1 MIVMILL
8 FFLIL
13 IIGVPVS
20 FAVGLASYAGVLL
33 FTDIPA
39 AEVFSYILL
48 ALDNPL
54 LLAVPFIILAAN
66 LMNAGGT
73 TDRLIDVCSGLLGH
87 KRGGLAY
94 VNVLV
99 SMIFAGITG
108 SSQEDTASVGGNLIP
123 AMEAQ
128 GYDKGTAIGVT
139 AASSTIGCVIPPSV
153 TMVVFCAI
161 AGVDTAA
168 MFVCGI
174 LPGLLMGVAM
184 MLVIFFC
191 KDKKKFPA
199 GTKADFEAV
208 KHQLMDSL
216 PGLLT
221 PVILIGGIIS
231 GWYTP
236 TEASV
241 FACLYALAIGMFF
254 YDSIRLRDLPGL
266 FIRTMKSTSLFLF
279 ALATANAMRLLVS
292 YYHVDAAVIQFFGT
306 SPGGKIGF
314 LLTVEAVFLVI
325 GMFIDA
331 VPAVIIFVPALL
343 PAAAALGISPYVLGL
358 VAVITLALG
367 LVTPPYGPCLLIASG
382 ISGVSMKQAF
392 KGVLPYLLSAVA
404 VLFLLALFSDV
415 FVTVPASVFPELF

>member
-1 MIVMILL
+1 MIAIVLL

-13 IIGVPVS
+13 VLGVPVS
-20 FAVGLASYAGVLL
+20 FAVGLASYAGVLFL
-33 FTDIPA
+33 TDIPVT
-39 AEVFSYILL
+39 EVFSYMLL

-54 LLAVPFIILAAN
+54 LLAVPLIILAAN

-128 GYDKGTAIGVT
+128 GYDKGTAVGVT

-174 LPGLLMGVAM
+174 LPGLMMGFAM
-184 MLVIFFC
+184 MLVIFIC
-191 KDKKKFPA
+191 RGRRRFPA
-199 GTKADFEAV
+199 GEKSDFEAV

-236 TEASV
+236 TEAAV
-241 FACLYALAIGMFF
+241 FACLYALAIGLFF
-254 YDSIRLRDLPGL
+254 YDSIRIRDLPGI
-266 FIRTMKSTSLFLF
+266 FVNTMQSAALFLF

-292 YYHVDAAVIQFFGT
+292 YYHVDEAVVRLFGT
-306 SPGGKIGF
+306 GPGGKVGF
-314 LLTVEAVFLVI
+314 LLAIEAAFLII

-331 VPAVIIFVPALL
+331 VPAIIIFVPALL

-358 VAVITLALG
+358 TAVITLALG

-382 ISGVSMKQAF
+382 ISGVSMNRAF
-392 KGVLPYLLSAVA
+392 KGVLPYLLSSAV
-404 VLFLLALFSDV
+404 VLLLLALFSDL
-415 FVTVPASVFPELF
+415 FVTVPASVFPALF